1 MKGICQRAM
10 TLTALAV
17 GAICSGIA
25 QTGAPTPSQSNV
37 TAHVDPPAPSTSAAT
52 VNTPP
57 VTAKSEI
64 QPEVAAELLALKT
77 RIEQL
82 EKEVSLARA
91 AQPDSID
98 AATLDAAKKELT
110 AGMMLRRRPR

>member
-1 MKGICQRAM
+1 M
-10 TLTALAV
+10 TLTLLAV
-17 GAICSGIA
+17 GTICSGTA
-25 QTGAPTPSQSNV
+25 QTGAPNPGQSNLS
-37 TAHVDPPAPSTSAAT
+37 AHVDPPPAPHSGAAT
-52 VNTPP
+52 ANTPP
-57 VTAKSEI
+57 ATAKSEI